1 MCDIVDVP
9 TEVSER
15 SEKMEREGVP
25 LKEEGVIWSL
35 PEAGVALN
43 VEGVMCS
50 PPGAAGGKDDGE
62 MVDKVEGVRG
72 PDERAGEGGLLGCS
86 KRLNFCCSTCLVF
99 RYFACNTP
107 GDTSS
112 TVV

>member
-9 TEVSER
+9 AEVSES

-43 VEGVMCS
+43 DEGVMCS
-50 PPGAAGGKDDGE
+50 PPGAAGGKDEGE
-62 MVDKVEGVRG
+62 MVDKVEGV
-72 PDERAGEGGLLGCS
+72 LV
-86 KRLNFCCSTCLVF
+86 RLNHTYGSGAGLNHPPAVHE
-99 RYFACNTP
+99 A
-107 GDTSS
+107 
-112 TVV
+112 

>member
-1 MCDIVDVP
+1 MCDMVEVP
-9 TEVSER
+9 AEVSER

-25 LKEEGVIWSL
+25 LKEEGVMRSL
-35 PEAGVALN
+35 PEAGDALN
-43 VEGVMCS
+43 EEGVMCS
-50 PPGAAGGKDDGE
+50 PPGPVGGKDEGE

-72 PDERAGEGGLLGCS
+72 PEERPGEGGRGRS

-99 RYFACNTP
+99 RIFACNTL